1 MFLFIRP
8 LLLWPKM
15 INPYNFFQKKT
26 LWLECKFN
34 FINKW
39 KTLFI
44 YLFLNLSQS
53 KLKLKFLYYFWLSP
67 ISKFL
72 TFVSYFIIKSLENRK
87 RYFCLKK
94 ETSCVYSSRAGTTV
108 IFVTY
113 FSKKRSNEELSFN
126 FLS

>member
-1 MFLFIRP
+1 MFIFIRP
-8 LLLWPKM
+8 LPIWPKM
-15 INPYNFFQKKT
+15 IHFYIFFQKNPFDYNANLT
-26 LWLECKFN
+26 SL
-34 FINKW
+34 INEK
-39 KTLFI
+39 LFFR

-53 KLKLKFLYYFWLSP
+53 KLKLKCIYYFLLSP

-72 TFVSYFIIKSLENRK
+72 TIVSYLICKSLENRK

-94 ETSCVYSSRAGTTV
+94 ETSWVYSARAGTNT

-113 FSKKRSNEELSFN
+113 FSKKRSNVKLSFN